1 MAQRI
6 DPFDADHLM
15 SGITVTAAVALALV
29 LAPTP
34 VALPVLVVVA
44 FVCGRLGG
52 RDAGLGS
59 VATGSFM
66 FCWAIA
72 APHFRWEIRNDSDA
86 VLLFVLF
93 PLSLLVAEVGARLR
107 LRHLDRHRSP
117 LR

>member
-6 DPFDADHLM
+6 DTFDADHLM
-15 SGITVTAAVALALV
+15 SGIAATAAVALALV

-34 VALPVLVVVA
+34 VALPVLVGLA

-66 FCWAIA
+66 FCWAITV
-72 APHFRWEIRNDSDA
+72 PHFRWEIRNDRDV
-86 VLLFVLF
+86 VLLLVLF
-93 PLSLLVAEVGARLR
+93 PLSLLASEVGARLR
-107 LRHLDRHRSP
+107 LRSLDGRR
-117 LR
+117 